1 MKCAICYRK
10 AKGYGWFNPRL
21 KPSDPNRYSDEWVF
35 CSRRCQDAFCLLMTK
50 TEARMI
56 DPSDMELAAMRACLS
71 PLGEYVGSIGMQRPL
86 ADYTR
91 EEVLTLIDVVVT
103 AYQDQ
108 MLEEHERMAAKDRA
122 FLEERLARQG
132 QTSPKGVPF

>member
-21 KPSDPNRYSDEWVF
+21 KPSDPNRYSNEWVF

-122 FLEERLARQG
+122 FLDERLARQG
-132 QTSPKGVPF
+132 QASPKGVPF